1 MIPSSDIYQLSYGH
15 AIWRTASVIKHSAT
29 PQLVLVL
36 TSKPWCLPN
45 AICGMVVEIWFIT
58 SYRIKQQMFVYVCLS
73 TPGGWT
79 SELAVLLLGMM

>member
-1 MIPSSDIYQLSYGH
+1 MDFTNERPTVFGFISSAPPTVPATG
-15 AIWRTASVIKHSAT
+15 HSADSRRR
-29 PQLVLVL
+29 VL